1 MTMEQY
7 DGYSIVVADQNGNAF
22 YRTKVAGNM
31 YEQWPTK
38 KLALFRALDG
48 YVEHFYLANTK

>member
-1 MTMEQY
+1 
-7 DGYSIVVADQNGNAF
+7 
-22 YRTKVAGNM
+22 M

-38 KLALFRALDG
+38 KLSLFRSLEG